1 MVSKE
6 PFSISV
12 ENLNRYLNL
21 SPNQFNKVSEINS
34 YFLELQKKSLQSTP
48 DSQKKQVMQAVYDNL
63 QSMKNVLNPK
73 QYQRYLVLLNVMNSN
88 QQKAGKKISTRLYL
102 TNNLEI

>member
-12 ENLNRYLNL
+12 ENLNRYLDL
-21 SPNQFNKVSEINS
+21 SPNQFNEVSEING
-34 YFLELQKKSLQSTP
+34 YFLELQKKSLKSSP

-63 QSMKNVLNPK
+63 QSMKNVLSPK
-73 QYQRYLVLLNVMNSN
+73 QYQRYLILLNVMNN
-88 QQKAGKKISTRLYL
+88 NEQKASKKINTRMYL
-102 TNNLEI
+102 TNNMEI